1 MKTISFTGAVIT
13 GQGNGR
19 KYLALPWVLSQIE
32 EKLGYTPFLGTL
44 NLNLTADSMNR
55 KKQLAKAKA
64 VEICPAE
71 GYCMGL
77 IFHAFIGKLECAVVA
92 PKVEG
97 YPADLLEIIAPVDLR
112 KKLHLKDGDAVM
124 VTVAF

>member
-1 MKTISFTGAVIT
+1 MKTVSFTGEVIS
-13 GQGNGR
+13 GQGSGR
-19 KYLALPWVLSQIE
+19 KYLALPWVKSQIE

-44 NLNLTADSMNR
+44 NLKLTADSINR

-64 VEICPAE
+64 VQICPAE
-71 GYCMGL
+71 GYCIGL
-77 IFHAFIGKLECAVVA
+77 IFRAFVGELECAVVA

-97 YPADLLEIIAPVDLR
+97 YPADLLEIIAPVNMR
-112 KKLHLKDGDAVM
+112 EQLHLKDGDAVT

>member
-1 MKTISFTGAVIT
+1 MDNVTFEGKVVS

-19 KYLALPWVLSQIE
+19 KYLALPWVKSQIE

-44 NLNLTADSMNR
+44 NLKLTADSINR
-55 KKQLAKAKA
+55 KNQLAKAKA

-71 GYCMGL
+71 GYCVGL
-77 IFHAFIGKLECAVVA
+77 IFHAFVGKLECAVVA

-97 YPADLLEIIAPVDLR
+97 YPADLLEIIAPADLR
-112 KKLHLKDGDAVM
+112 VQLHLKDGDAVT
-124 VTVAF
+124 VTVAI

>member
-1 MKTISFTGAVIT
+1 MKTVSFTGEVIS
-13 GQGNGR
+13 GQGSGR
-19 KYLALPWVLSQIE
+19 KYLALPWVKSQIE

-44 NLNLTADSMNR
+44 NLKLTAESINH
-55 KKQLAKAKA
+55 KAQLAKAKA

-77 IFHAFIGKLECAVVA
+77 IFHTCIGELECAIVA

-112 KKLHLKDGDAVM
+112 KRLRVKDGDAVT